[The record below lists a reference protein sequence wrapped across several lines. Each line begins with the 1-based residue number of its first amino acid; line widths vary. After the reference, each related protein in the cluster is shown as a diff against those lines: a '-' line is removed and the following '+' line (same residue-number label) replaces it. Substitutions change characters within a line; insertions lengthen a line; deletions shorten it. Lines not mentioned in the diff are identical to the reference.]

1 MKKVEDI
8 FIEVPCLT
16 EKSNF
21 LSGLSLG
28 KKWFKSADKRYIGQY
43 LQKFIQYNFDLFN
56 FLGIT
61 PFLIGSDQNTSL
73 YFRTSEYI
81 GSIPLRAPDT
91 GKQIGDFVITP
102 RYYGSNRYEEYI
114 EILNLLGSE
123 INPQSIDSIPL
134 ASGRNFIPP
143 MYLEA
148 VHFINS
154 LEALVKQSWRK
165 FNRTEIISN
174 EPVGQINWSKYINNE
189 YKVEKK
195 LKYPLGKNILNEIHT
210 EYSQIRYV
218 FDICKKELL
227 SSNTPLRI
235 KLQMR
240 NKIDFLEEKLY
251 LHKPLQTLSIKIRFS
266 DNPAIKNC
274 KTIAN
279 KILNFNFI
287 DSTAW
292 KVDFSDVFEKYIQ
305 HIFKLASNETG
316 GRLLSNFKF
325 KGYADHRSLW
335 GLNHLEPDAIY
346 YKNEILIMIDA
357 KYKSHLYNK
366 YNPSDLL
373 KDEHRHDLHQLLCYC
388 SFSKSRIKY
397 SFLCYPNSN
406 IELCT
411 TKFFNSVNQSINIIN
426 ILGIPLKIESINQCK
441 DLVIDELFK
450 IEKNIINDVESASA
464 VLAPAAFL

>member
-16 EKSNF
+16 DKSNF
-21 LSGLSLG
+21 LSGISLQ

-43 LQKFIQYNFDLFN
+43 LQKFIQYNSELFT

-61 PFLIGSDQNTSL
+61 PFITGSDHNTSL
-73 YFRTSEYI
+73 FFRTSEFI

-102 RYYGSNRYEEYI
+102 RYYGSSRYEEYI
-114 EILNLLGSE
+114 EILNLLGNE
-123 INPQSIDSIPL
+123 INPQSIDSLPL

-154 LEALVKQSWRK
+154 LETLVKQSWRK
-165 FNRTEIISN
+165 FNRTEIISK
-174 EPVGQINWSKYINNE
+174 EPTGQINWTKYINKE
-189 YKVEKK
+189 YKVENK
-195 LKYPLGKNILNEIHT
+195 LIYPVGKNNLTEIHN

-218 FDICKKELL
+218 YDICKRELL

-240 NKIDFLEEKLY
+240 NKVEFLEERLY
-251 LHKPLQTLSIKIRFS
+251 QHKPSQTVSIPIRFS
-266 DNPAIKNC
+266 DSPSIKNC
-274 KTIAN
+274 KIIAN
-279 KILNFNFI
+279 KILNYNFI

-292 KVDFSDVFEKYIQ
+292 KVDFSDVFEKFIQ
-305 HIFKLASNETG
+305 YVFKIASNETG

-325 KGYADHRSLW
+325 KGYTDHQSSW

-346 YKNEILIMIDA
+346 HKDEIVIMIDA

-366 YNPSDLL
+366 HNSSDNL
-373 KDEHRHDLHQLLCYC
+373 KDEHRHDLHQLLCYS
-388 SFSKSRIKY
+388 SFSKSSVKH
-397 SFLCYPNSN
+397 SFLCYPSSN
-406 IELCT
+406 IELIK
-411 TKFFNSVNQSINIIN
+411 TKYINSVNQNINIIN
-426 ILGIPLKIESINQCK
+426 ILGVPLKIESIEKTK
-441 DLVIDELFK
+441 DLIINEIFK
-450 IEKNIINDVESASA
+450 IEKKSIIGVKSTSA
-464 VLAPAAFL
+464 VLAPVAFL